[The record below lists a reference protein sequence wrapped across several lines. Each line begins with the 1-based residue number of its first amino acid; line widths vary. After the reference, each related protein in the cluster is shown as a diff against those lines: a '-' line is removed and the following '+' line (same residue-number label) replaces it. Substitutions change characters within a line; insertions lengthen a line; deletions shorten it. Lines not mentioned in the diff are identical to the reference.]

1 MKQIL
6 GLVILVSSVFVS
18 GCARLAADA
27 SRATVFQPVQISAP
41 DVDAAEP
48 VTATAPDGGFYVA
61 WVNHDANNES
71 DVMLARFDSEGGTAS
86 SPVMVN
92 QQTGIATAWRGD
104 PPSVAVADKSVY
116 VLWTARVELDGKKG
130 TDLYLSVSN
139 DHGKTFAA
147 AVKVND
153 DKLPG
158 AHGMHSLAVASD
170 GKIYAAWLDERNII
184 TPKPSKHAGGHHME
198 SNRELFIATSTD
210 GGKSFSANRKVA
222 ENVCPCCKTALAVSP
237 DGTLYASWRQVL
249 PGNFRHI
256 AVASSSD
263 GGASFSSP
271 VIVSDDKWMLQGCPV
286 SGPSLSADAGGTL
299 KVVWYAAG
307 ENAAPGLYFA
317 ETRDK
322 GRSFSPRS
330 LLMQE
335 TVKGTPALAGA
346 NDRAVAIWQGAIG
359 QQPETK
365 VRELGGAG
373 EAVSV
378 AANAELPS
386 GVFSKDKL
394 FVAYITKVGERRSV
408 WLAKVG

>member
-1 MKQIL
+1 MRQIL
-6 GLVILVSSVFVS
+6 GLGVLLSLLLVA
-18 GCARLAADA
+18 GCARFNAGA
-27 SRATVFQPVQISAP
+27 SRATFQPIQISAP
-41 DVDAAEP
+41 EVDAAEP

-61 WVNHDANNES
+61 WVNHNANSES
-71 DVMLARFDSEGGTAS
+71 DVMLARFDNDGVSSG

-92 QQTGIATAWRGD
+92 QQAGVATAWRGD

-116 VLWTARVELDGKKG
+116 VLWTARVESDGKKG
-130 TDLYLSVSN
+130 TDLYLSASQ
-139 DHGKTFAA
+139 DSGKTFAP

-158 AHGMHSLAVASD
+158 AHGMHSLAVAKD
-170 GKIYAAWLDERNII
+170 GKIYVAWLDERNVAV
-184 TPKPSKHAGGHHME
+184 PQPSKHAGGHHME
-198 SNRELFIATSTD
+198 SNRELFISYSTD
-210 GGKSFSANRKVA
+210 GGKTFSKNQKVA
-222 ENVCPCCKTALAVSP
+222 ENACPCCKTALAVSS

-256 AVASSSD
+256 AVASSTD
-263 GGASFSSP
+263 GGASFSST
-271 VIVSDDKWMLQGCPV
+271 VIVSDDKWVLQGCPV
-286 SGPSLSADAGGTL
+286 SGPSLSTTADGTL

-307 ENAAPGLYFA
+307 EGDAPGLYFA

-322 GRSFSPRS
+322 ARTFSPRS

-335 TVKGTPALAGA
+335 TVKGTPALAAA
-346 NDRAVAIWQGAIG
+346 NDRAVAIWQGAVG

-365 VRELGGAG
+365 MRELGRAG

-386 GVFSKDKL
+386 GVLAKDKL
-394 FVAYITKVGERRSV
+394 FVAYITKVGEKRSV